1 MVLIDEILLSFC
13 YFVGKVASSMELS
26 KMADKHSDTDM
37 EMNKQKEKKK
47 RKKKEKTL
55 SPFWCFF
62 LE

>member
-1 MVLIDEILLSFC
+1 MVLIDEILLNFC

-47 RKKKEKTL
+47 KGRKKKKPSRL
-55 SPFWCFF
+55 SGVSF
-62 LE
+62 

>member
-1 MVLIDEILLSFC
+1 MVLIDEILLNFC

-47 RKKKEKTL
+47 KKE
-55 SPFWCFF
+55 
-62 LE
+62 